1 MTRMVQ
7 CAKLG
12 KEAEGLERA
21 PYPGDLGKRIYENI
35 SKEAWQMW
43 LRQQTMLINEYR
55 LTPIDPNHRKMLEN
69 EMVKFL
75 FGEGGTQPEG
85 YTPPQG

>member
-1 MTRMVQ
+1 MTRMVH

-12 KEAEGLERA
+12 KEAEGLERQ
-21 PYPGDLGKRIYENI
+21 PYPGDLGKRIFDNV

-55 LTPIDPNHRKMLEN
+55 LSVINPQHREVLEK

-75 FGEGGTQPEG
+75 FSDESSTPEG
-85 YTPPQG
+85 YVPEK